1 MNCSDARKK
10 IIPYIKNQLSMNDIL
25 NFIRHIEE
33 CSDCKDELEIY
44 YILEHGLSD
53 EEEEVSFD
61 FTKSLNEQLE
71 KEKNDI
77 ESEQTLLA
85 YYQLVYDVASVVLLF
100 SVGMFVIGY
109 LL

>member
-1 MNCSDARKK
+1 MNCNDARKK
-10 IIPYIKNQLSMNDIL
+10 IVPYIKNQLSMDDTL
-25 NFIRHIEE
+25 HFIRHVME

-71 KEKNDI
+71 NEKNDI

-85 YYQLVYDVASVVLLF
+85 YYQMVYDVASVVLLF
-100 SVGMFVIGY
+100 SVGMFLIGY
-109 LL
+109 LI